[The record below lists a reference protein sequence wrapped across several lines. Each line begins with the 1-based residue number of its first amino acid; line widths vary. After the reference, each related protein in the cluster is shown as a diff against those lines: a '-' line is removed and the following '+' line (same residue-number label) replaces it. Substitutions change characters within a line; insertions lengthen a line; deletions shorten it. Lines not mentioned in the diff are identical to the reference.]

1 MTSPTR
7 RKLAV
12 TAALLGASAL
22 LISGCSSNAGGGG
35 ADGPIT
41 QFYHQYGEEGVQ
53 EAVNRWADDYKDAKI
68 DLQWVEGDYAQRV
81 NALLASGKGIDLF
94 EYNAINVEAARQGQY
109 ADLTDLVEPI
119 KDDILPIAL
128 KPVTIDG
135 KYYGIPM
142 ITDAQLFIYR
152 PSMFKEA
159 GVEVPETWDELVEAA
174 KKLTN
179 ADHKGLFLGN
189 DGGAGILA
197 ANLPPAAPGGI
208 IDDEN
213 TKVSLESPELAEA
226 LTSAHEL
233 YDSGSLL
240 MGAPTDWWDPTSF
253 IAGDVAMSWQGLW
266 AIPAIKEALG
276 DDVAAFPVPALDGGQ
291 PIVGVS
297 QWNEV
302 VAGKSGKIEQAKEI
316 AKKQWIEDTDWQIEF
331 STKYGFHI
339 PPLKD
344 AREQAETLGDG
355 VAKQIVDLT
364 TEYGWTGGPY
374 YTPAMSTA
382 LTDAVTRIVVD
393 GADAKSELSAAQS
406 TMQGMLDTLQ

>member
-22 LISGCSSNAGGGG
+22 LISGCSSNSGGGG

-197 ANLPPAAPGGI
+197 ANLPRRPPAASSTTRTRRSRSSRP
-208 IDDEN
+208 
-213 TKVSLESPELAEA
+213 SSP
-226 LTSAHEL
+226 
-233 YDSGSLL
+233 
-240 MGAPTDWWDPTSF
+240 
-253 IAGDVAMSWQGLW
+253 
-266 AIPAIKEALG
+266 
-276 DDVAAFPVPALDGGQ
+276 
-291 PIVGVS
+291 
-297 QWNEV
+297 
-302 VAGKSGKIEQAKEI
+302 
-316 AKKQWIEDTDWQIEF
+316 
-331 STKYGFHI
+331 
-339 PPLKD
+339 
-344 AREQAETLGDG
+344 R
-355 VAKQIVDLT
+355 
-364 TEYGWTGGPY
+364 
-374 YTPAMSTA
+374 
-382 LTDAVTRIVVD
+382 R
-393 GADAKSELSAAQS
+393 
-406 TMQGMLDTLQ
+406 

>member
-12 TAALLGASAL
+12 TAAVLGASAL
-22 LISGCSSNAGGGG
+22 LISGCSSSAGGGG
-35 ADGPIT
+35 GDGAVT

-53 EAVNRWADDYKDAKI
+53 EAVNAWADDYSDADI

-81 NALLASGKGIDLF
+81 NALLASGRGIDLF

-109 ADLTDLVEPI
+109 EDLTDLVEPV

-128 KPVTIDG
+128 KPVTVDG

-142 ITDAQLFIYR
+142 ITDAQLFLYR
-152 PSMFKEA
+152 PSMFEEA
-159 GVEVPETWDELVEAA
+159 GIDVPETWDDLVAA
-174 KKLTN
+174 AQALTT
-179 ADHKGLFLGN
+179 DDRKGLFLGN

-213 TKVSLESPELAEA
+213 TTVSLDSPELAEA
-226 LTSAHEL
+226 LASAHEL

-253 IAGDVAMSWQGLW
+253 IAGDAAITWQGLW

-276 DDVAAFPVPALDGGQ
+276 DDVAAFPVPALEGGQ

-297 QWNEV
+297 QWNQM
-302 VAGKSGKIEQAKEI
+302 VAASSSNVDKAKEI
-316 AKKQWIEDTDWQIEF
+316 AQAQWIDDTDWQVEF
-331 STKYGFHI
+331 SVDYGFHI
-339 PPLKD
+339 PPFTE
-344 AREQAETLGDG
+344 AAAQAEALSDG
-355 VAKQIVDLT
+355 VAKQIVDYT
-364 TEYGWTGGPY
+364 TDYGWTGGPY
-374 YTPAMSTA
+374 YTPAMATA
-382 LTDAVTRIVVD
+382 LTDAVTRVVVD
-393 GADAKSELSAAQS
+393 GADPESELSSAQD
-406 TMQGMLDTLQ
+406 TMQGMLDALQ